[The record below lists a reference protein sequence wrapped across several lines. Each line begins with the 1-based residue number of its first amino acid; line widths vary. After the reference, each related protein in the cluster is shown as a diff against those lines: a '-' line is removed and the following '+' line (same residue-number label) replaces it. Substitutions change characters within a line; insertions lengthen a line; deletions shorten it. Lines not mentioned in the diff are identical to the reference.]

1 VAVFTA
7 AILSKCAIQYTVI
20 RQALCCFY
28 CMSSR
33 LTHDDDEGMMMMM
46 VMVVVVVVVSRQM
59 YSGGRLG
66 QSDFFAVE
74 LFDAMLYL
82 VVDLGDGVRRFNF
95 QTHATPLSDGSAH
108 YVKVERST
116 SAFSLLLDNDTRPV
130 DIGGRN
136 TSLDLGI

>member
-1 VAVFTA
+1 MMVGDDGGGGVG
-7 AILSKCAIQYTVI
+7 
-20 RQALCCFY
+20 
-28 CMSSR
+28 
-33 LTHDDDEGMMMMM
+33 DDDDDGGGGGDDDGGGGG
-46 VMVVVVVVVSRQM
+46 VSRQM

-95 QTHATPLSDGSAH
+95 KTHATPLSDGSAH